1 MATYTFND
9 HNIRWNKLGD
19 FDHLLYSILD
29 FDGKNRIADVLFKC
43 SANEQIGLHSELAEW

>member
-1 MATYTFND
+1 MANYTFND
-9 HNIRWNKLGD
+9 HIIPWNKLGD

-43 SANEQIGLHSELAEW
+43 SANEQIGLH